1 MEDPD
6 ALNYLMMGAAEDERD
21 YQNQE
26 DLENQ
31 QDVELTF
38 TEAEEQA
45 IQRVLIYFTQL
56 IGLGFRRINVIP
68 AFLACDKN
76 EELAANMLFA
86 QQ

>member
-21 YQNQE
+21 FQNQE

-31 QDVELTF
+31 EDVELTF

-45 IQRVLIYFTQL
+45 IQRVLIYL
-56 IGLGFRRINVIP
+56 LS
-68 AFLACDKN
+68 
-76 EELAANMLFA
+76 
-86 QQ
+86 